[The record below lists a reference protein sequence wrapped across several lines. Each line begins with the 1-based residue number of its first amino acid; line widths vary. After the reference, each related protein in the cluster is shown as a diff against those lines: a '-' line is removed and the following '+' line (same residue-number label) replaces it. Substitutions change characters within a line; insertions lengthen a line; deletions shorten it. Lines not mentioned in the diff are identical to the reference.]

1 MKLDICVNGKEENL
15 HNHKQ
20 LKCHENS
27 FYNQTENKCQC
38 KKGFYYCVKTNTC
51 KKANKI
57 DLCRKIKDGY
67 CTKCKK
73 NANYDRESNECR
85 CAYGYKHKKKLDFCQ
100 SIFIIM

>member
-1 MKLDICVNGKEENL
+1 MKLDICVKGKEETL

-27 FYNQTENKCQC
+27 FYNSIENRCQC

-51 KKANKI
+51 KKVDKI

-67 CTKCKK
+67 CIKCKK
-73 NANYDRESNECR
+73 NANYDRELNECR

-100 SIFIIM
+100 SITIFI